1 MYKILVKCLVI
12 VVLCSGVSTADI
24 VEPRNFISRDAD
36 SFSKRSEWEG
46 VWGEMSLCDP
56 LNKIGWCYKQSA
68 LQIYDCYQI
77 NEYNYEDKSA
87 ICTLGLAM
95 RQILDPAKPTEHLIC
110 DSGAF
115 PGEVEIFISGNKA
128 EPKREYFDL
137 VCGHTEG
144 AERSKCE
151 KK

>member
-1 MYKILVKCLVI
+1 MYKILAKCLVI
-12 VVLCSGVSTADI
+12 VVLCNGVSTAQEDIEPDVTI
-24 VEPRNFISRDAD
+24 VEPRNFISRDTD

-46 VWGEMSLCDP
+46 VWGEVSLCDP

-95 RQILDPAKPTEHLIC
+95 RQILDPANPTEDLIC
-110 DSGAF
+110 DSGA
-115 PGEVEIFISGNKA
+115 
-128 EPKREYFDL
+128 
-137 VCGHTEG
+137 
-144 AERSKCE
+144 RSRVKWRFS
-151 KK
+151 

>member
-1 MYKILVKCLVI
+1 MYKILAKCLVI
-12 VVLCSGVSTADI
+12 VVLCNGVSTAQENVEPDI

-77 NEYNYEDKSA
+77 NEYNK
-87 ICTLGLAM
+87 
-95 RQILDPAKPTEHLIC
+95 
-110 DSGAF
+110 
-115 PGEVEIFISGNKA
+115 
-128 EPKREYFDL
+128 
-137 VCGHTEG
+137 
-144 AERSKCE
+144 
-151 KK
+151 